1 MNASVT
7 KVLKEA
13 VAKAAALPAAD
24 QEKIALDLTRHI
36 EKLQAL
42 RADLEQGVRSLD
54 RGEGRE
60 LDIEELVRHARRRHG
75 QA

>member
-7 KVLKEA
+7 KVLEEA
-13 VAKAAALPAAD
+13 VARAAALPAAD
-24 QEKIALDLTRHI
+24 QERIALDLTRHI
-36 EKLQAL
+36 ERLRAL

-60 LDIEELVRHARRRHG
+60 LDIEELIWLGWRR
-75 QA
+75 